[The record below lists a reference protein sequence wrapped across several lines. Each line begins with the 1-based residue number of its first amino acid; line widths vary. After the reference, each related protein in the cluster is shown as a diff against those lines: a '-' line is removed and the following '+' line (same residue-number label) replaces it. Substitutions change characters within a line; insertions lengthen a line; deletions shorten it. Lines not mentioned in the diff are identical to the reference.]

1 MRKHIFT
8 IITVILILIF
18 WFLFL
23 FGFQIGTIR
32 IYSYKE
38 IASIGKEKTTL
49 LTAIDAK
56 NNDEYNKSLKS
67 LQTAVQTYE
76 KTKAD
81 YDRLSSEGSVSE
93 STIYNLIDVYDS
105 EILGS
110 EIKEYAKVNN
120 VILTLNIVQSK
131 TSTSISSE
139 YMMCDLDFRVSGEY
153 KDITEFINAIEID
166 EKFNFEIRDF
176 SLYEENG
183 ILRATFS
190 VKNIPI
196 NSNSL

>member
-1 MRKHIFT
+1 MRKYL
-8 IITVILILIF
+8 ITVVTGILMLIF
-18 WFLFL
+18 LFLFL
-23 FGFQIGTIR
+23 FGFQIGTMR

-49 LTAIDAK
+49 LTALDVK
-56 NNDEYNKSLKS
+56 NNDEYNKSLRS

-81 YDRLSSEGSVSE
+81 YDRLSSEGSVNG
-93 STIYNLIDVYDS
+93 STIYDLIDVYDS
-105 EILGS
+105 ETLGS
-110 EIKEYAKVNN
+110 EIKDYAIKNN
-120 VILTLNIVQSK
+120 VILNLNIVQSK
-131 TSTSISSE
+131 TSTSISPE
-139 YMMCDLDFRVSGEY
+139 YIMCDLNFRVSGEY
-153 KDITEFINAIEID
+153 KDITEFINAIEVD

-176 SLYEENG
+176 SLYEENDV
-183 ILRATFS
+183 LRSTFS